1 MGNLSAAVSVVTTIA
16 DKIPWGSTV
25 SALMS
30 VSMNPPTL
38 MVSLDTHSNLLSRLR
53 IGRAVGVNIL
63 AVNQDQIASR
73 FAQKTTDK
81 FENINWHLED
91 GLPSLP
97 GKHAWVAITV
107 TRLINAGDHMLVLGT
122 VDSAHAHDNAP
133 LTYWQQTF
141 GTHRAL

>member
-16 DKIPWGSTV
+16 DEIPWGTTV

-30 VSMNPPTL
+30 VSMAPPTL
-38 MVSLDTHSNLLSRLR
+38 MVSLDAHSNLLAKLR
-53 IGRAVGVNIL
+53 IGRPVGVNIL
-63 AVNQDQIASR
+63 AVHQGQIASH
-73 FAQKTTDK
+73 FAQKTADK
-81 FENINWHLED
+81 FENIDWHLED

-97 GKHAWVAITV
+97 GKHAWIASTV
-107 TRLINAGDHMLVLGT
+107 TRLIDANDHMLVLGT
-122 VDSAHAHDNAP
+122 VDSARAKDNAP